1 MEPSVQD
8 IYQKLRAPLSSKL
21 ISWRA
26 GRKASNDTMGQALPF
41 ITPRVIQNKLDD
53 IMGPENWRNSFLANT
68 LGAGMAS
75 VIAIIE
81 LRLNGEWIA
90 KSDAAQVDTFKED
103 GQNNSKEIA
112 IKGAYSD
119 AFKRAAVMWGLGRY
133 LYEFEAPWVALDANK
148 RLSETPILPAH
159 MLPDDERADAEV
171 ARAAKAEVAEVADKP
186 AATPTEKAVD
196 KQAEK
201 PAAKAAEKPAEKPA
215 ADQAETPV
223 QASAETSVE
232 AQAVKPAEA
241 KQAPAPAETKPQPA
255 PQAEAP
261 SEEAQALERS
271 ASLVDQEL
279 GNTAAAAVKPVA
291 APAKGDASAS
301 ATAEPGMPEGLNDE
315 QMKTFK
321 GLLEKIEKKLPTQ
334 MLRNYVNGPKAAAA
348 LPEDARAYLLVQ
360 LDKAEAAKD
369 AATAA

>member
-1 MEPSVQD
+1 MESSVKD
-8 IYQKLRAPLSSKL
+8 IYQKLRAPLSAKL
-21 ISWRA
+21 ISWRV
-26 GRKASNDTMGQALPF
+26 GRKASGDTMGQALPY
-41 ITPRVIQNKLDD
+41 ITPRVIQNTLDD

-159 MLPDDERADAEV
+159 MLPEDERADAEA
-171 ARAAKAEVAEVADKP
+171 ARAARAEVAEVADKGAAQP
-186 AATPTEKAVD
+186 APPPAD

-201 PAAKAAEKPAEKPA
+201 PAAKAAEKQADVAVEKPA
-215 ADQAETPV
+215 QAKPEAPVETP
-223 QASAETSVE
+223 AA
-232 AQAVKPAEA
+232 KPAEV
-241 KQAPAPAETKPQPA
+241 KQAVQAPAETKPQPA
-255 PQAEAP
+255 PQAEVQ
-261 SEEAQALERS
+261 SEEALALERS
-271 ASLVDQEL
+271 AAMVDQEL
-279 GNTAAAAVKPVA
+279 GNSATEVKPA
-291 APAKGDASAS
+291 PAPAKGDASAS
-301 ATAEPGMPEGLNDE
+301 ATAVPGMPEGLNDE

-334 MLRNYVNGPKAAAA
+334 MLRNYVNGPKAATA
-348 LPEDARAYLLVQ
+348 LPEDARAYLLVL

-369 AATAA
+369 AAAAA